1 METLAMLSQ
10 SFGYIVALILFMTFT
25 CWMSSE
31 DLADLIAIDLPYVA
45 ASPCFQPA
53 SAVRT
58 VEASSV
64 QRVAFQPTTQA
75 RALLAYSEAFDLAAQ
90 SPAYLAAWES
100 ANHPDDDQ
108 VIDDLARLLLSL
120 PSGAPSDAL
129 CESRAPTN

>member
-10 SFGYIVALILFMTFT
+10 SFGYLVALILFVTFT

-45 ASPCFQPA
+45 TVPSFQPA
-53 SAVRT
+53 SAVRSL
-58 VEASSV
+58 EASSV
-64 QRVAFQPTTQA
+64 QRVTVQPTTQA

-90 SPAYLAAWES
+90 SPAYLAAWERAS
-100 ANHPDDDQ
+100 HPDDDQ

-120 PSGAPSDAL
+120 PSGAPS
-129 CESRAPTN
+129 ESRAPIN

>member
-10 SFGYIVALILFMTFT
+10 SFGYLVALILFVTFT

-31 DLADLIAIDLPYVA
+31 DLADLIAIDLPYVPA
-45 ASPCFQPA
+45 CFQTATVTAPA
-53 SAVRT
+53 LT
-58 VEASSV
+58 VH
-64 QRVAFQPTTQA
+64 VATFQPTTQA
-75 RALLAYSEAFDLAAQ
+75 RALLAYSEAFDRAAL

-120 PSGAPSDAL
+120 PSGET
-129 CESRAPTN
+129 CESRVPIN